1 VQDIR
6 IQLHFCI
13 KQGDHFFFTF
23 SWAPCMYMQNIYKV
37 SKKISFG
44 REGNFLTIFFVHREN
59 NRFSWQNIHPIPFF
73 YDHFNL
79 QTLIPS
85 HSWCSPRHKTKVGA
99 NHDWGLGL
107 DKSSVNLD
115 NKVSHDSDDED
126 PNVQNMLKEN
136 DSPAI
141 RALMNDQ
148 LFLRH
153 LELFLEKPNQKTFHE
168 LKNRAKTLRR
178 RRTDAAST
186 RFFLRD

>member
-1 VQDIR
+1 
-6 IQLHFCI
+6 
-13 KQGDHFFFTF
+13 
-23 SWAPCMYMQNIYKV
+23 MYMQNIYKV

-126 PNVQNMLKEN
+126 PNVQNMLK
-136 DSPAI
+136 
-141 RALMNDQ
+141 
-148 LFLRH
+148 
-153 LELFLEKPNQKTFHE
+153 
-168 LKNRAKTLRR
+168 
-178 RRTDAAST
+178 
-186 RFFLRD
+186 